1 MTIDTLSSLMNLFVW
16 GVGAVY
22 IVDRL
27 MPTFGKKILEVLGLI
42 TLVILAALA
51 YTEKSVTKFHFRGGT
66 TISIEVPK

>member
-1 MTIDTLSSLMNLFVW
+1 MTIDTLSSLTSLFVW

-27 MPTFGKKILEVLGLI
+27 MPTFGKKFLEVLGLI
-42 TLVILAALA
+42 TLVIMAAMA
-51 YTEKSVTKFHFRGGT
+51 YTEESLTKFHFRGGT

>member
-27 MPTFGKKILEVLGLI
+27 MPTFGKKFLEVLGLI
-42 TLVILAALA
+42 TLVIMAAMA
-51 YTEKSVTKFHFRGGT
+51 YTEKSLTKFHFRGGT